1 MEMLLNLLNA
11 IFYIAEQHGEELTF
25 NADTNKIYKVIDRSS
40 GVFTLLPLD
49 GSDAP
54 ISIFSEQSLIFRNDI
69 AGRSAKL
76 GRITAKNG
84 LTTGEQRIDN
94 GNETEPGTDAE
105 RVENGS
111 ITALKRTN
119 NGSGTDTQRHT
130 IGAGTVSLPRI
141 SQLYTG
147 ELAAILAEIEAA
159 LDRIF
164 LSTNK
169 DVTIKKYIEK
179 YNNIKRLAQAGQ
191 IYELKLVLKSLQGTI
206 EKQKA
211 MQKGAAKFEFK
222 QTLKKRAINVLII
235 MVFVAIALL
244 YFRPW
249 KHTDTT
255 ASSTPTPPAEIS
267 GVTLS
272 TFDKAI
278 ADFERATGKKIYP
291 AGRECLQRTA
301 AKLGLTTQKELMEL
315 IKQNVK

>member
-1 MEMLLNLLNA
+1 MEMFLNLLNA
-11 IFYIAEQHGEELTF
+11 IFYIAERHGEELTF
-25 NADTNKIYKVIDRSS
+25 NADTNKIYKVMDKSS

-49 GSDAP
+49 GSAAP
-54 ISIFSEQSLIFRNDI
+54 TSIFSEASLIFRNDI

-76 GRITAKNG
+76 GRITAKIG
-84 LTTGEQRIDN
+84 ITTSEQRNDN
-94 GNETEPGTDAE
+94 SDETESASDDE
-105 RVENGS
+105 RIENGS
-111 ITALKRTN
+111 TTALQRTN

-147 ELAAILAEIEAA
+147 ELAGILAEIEAA
-159 LDRIF
+159 LDRVF
-164 LSTNK
+164 LQTNK
-169 DVTIKKYIEK
+169 EATIKKYIEK
-179 YNNIKRLAQAGQ
+179 YNNVKRLAQSGQ
-191 IYELKLVLKSLQGTI
+191 LYELKLVLKSLQGTI

-222 QTLKKRAINVLII
+222 QTLKKRLINTLII
-235 MVFVAIALL
+235 MVFVAVALL
-244 YFRPW
+244 WFRPW
-249 KHTDTT
+249 KHTTT
-255 ASSTPTPPAEIS
+255 TVSSAPTPPAEMS

-278 ADFERATGKKIYP
+278 ADFERSTGKKIYP